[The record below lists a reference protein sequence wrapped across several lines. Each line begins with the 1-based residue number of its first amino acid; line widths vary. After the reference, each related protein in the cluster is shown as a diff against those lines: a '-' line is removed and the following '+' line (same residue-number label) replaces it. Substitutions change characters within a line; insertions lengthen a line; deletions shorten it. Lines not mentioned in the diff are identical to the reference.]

1 VAPTA
6 VVFVGPTLPVAE
18 ASRLVNA
25 TFLPPAGQ
33 GDVYRAVKRL
43 RPDIIGIIDGY
54 FHQTGSVW
62 HREILWAMA
71 EGIHVLGGASMGAL
85 RAAELQKYGMRGI
98 GKVFEAYRDGRFAP
112 FEEPFE
118 DDDEVAVIHGPA
130 EIGFVPLSEAM
141 VDIRDTLARA
151 AQEGVITRSTRDELA
166 AAGKRLPYRER
177 LLAHILQKLAAGKPA
192 SPELTALAAWL
203 PSNRTSRKAQ
213 DAVLLLEEIG
223 RLVAD
228 FPGWFAAGFRLEP
241 ASVWTRFL
249 ENEETTTRRIS
260 EIEARAIEELRL
272 RPAEWRVAHRQ
283 ALLRHVAVEQAVSSA
298 VEPPS
303 DREMRASLDRLRH
316 SCALMTRQELAAWAE
331 RNGLDGP
338 GLERLMHQEA
348 LLDRLQ
354 VQGSG
359 FLESEAAD
367 HLRLNGR
374 FAELAARS
382 CAKRHW
388 ASEAGML
395 GRRPSGVAAAE
406 LMDWFI
412 ANRLGQRVMQRP
424 KGEQLAAE
432 LGFRDFD
439 AFLEALWLER
449 TYSSEVERQAIECK
463 APRF

>member
-1 VAPTA
+1 
-6 VVFVGPTLPVAE
+6 VFVGPTLPVAE
-18 ASRLVNA
+18 ASRLVDA

-71 EGIHVLGGASMGAL
+71 EGIHVLGAASMGAL

-98 GKVFEAYRDGRFAP
+98 GKVFEAFRDGRFMP

-118 DDDEVAVIHGPA
+118 DDDEVAVIHGPPETA
-130 EIGFVPLSEAM
+130 FVPLSEAM

-151 AQEGVITRSTRDELA
+151 AEAGVITTNTRDELA
-166 AAGKRLPYRER
+166 ATGKQRSYRER
-177 LLAHILQKLAAGKPA
+177 LLAHILQKAAAENPA

-203 PSNRTSRKAQ
+203 PRNRSSRKAG

-228 FPGWFAAGFRLEP
+228 FPGSFAAGFRLEP

-249 ENEETTTRRIS
+249 ENEETASRSIS
-260 EIEARAIEELRL
+260 EIEAGALEELRL

-283 ALLRHVAVEQAVSSA
+283 ALLRHVAAEQAGFA
-298 VEPPS
+298 VERLS
-303 DREMRASLDRLRH
+303 DCEIRASLDRLRH
-316 SCALMTRQELAAWAE
+316 SCTLRTQQELTAWAE

-338 GLERLMHQEA
+338 GLERLMHREA
-348 LLDRLQ
+348 FLDRLQ
-354 VQGSG
+354 VQGCG
-359 FLESEAAD
+359 LLESEAAD
-367 HLRLNGR
+367 YLRLNGR
-374 FAELAARS
+374 FSELAARS
-382 CAKRHW
+382 AAKRRW

-412 ANRLGQRVMQRP
+412 ANRLGHRMQHP
-424 KGEQLAAE
+424 NGDQLAAE
-432 LGFRDFD
+432 LGFSDFD
-439 AFLEALWLER
+439 TLLEALWLER
-449 TYSSEVERQAIECK
+449 TYSSEVERQAVECK
-463 APRF
+463 APKS

>member
-1 VAPTA
+1 MAPTA

-18 ASRLVNA
+18 ASQLVDA
-25 TFLPPAGQ
+25 AFLPPAGQ

-71 EGIHVLGGASMGAL
+71 EGIHVLGAASMGAL

-118 DDDEVAVIHGPA
+118 DDDEVAVIHGPP
-130 EIGFVPLSEAM
+130 ETGFVPLSEAM

-151 AQEGVITRSTRDELA
+151 AEAGVIKRGTRDELA
-166 AAGKRLPYRER
+166 HTGKQMPYRER
-177 LLAHILQKLAAGKPA
+177 LLADILQKAAAGNPV

-203 PSNRTSRKAQ
+203 PSNRTSRKAR
-213 DAVLLLEEIG
+213 DAVFLLEEIG

-228 FPGWFAAGFRLEP
+228 FPGGYEAGFRLEP

-249 ENEETTTRRIS
+249 ENEETASRRIS
-260 EIEARAIEELRL
+260 EIEAGALEELRL
-272 RPAEWRVAHRQ
+272 RPAEWRAAHRQ
-283 ALLRHVAVEQAVSSA
+283 ALLRHVAVEQAGSA

-316 SCALMTRQELAAWAE
+316 SCALMTQQELAAWAE

-359 FLESEAAD
+359 LLEPEAAN

-374 FAELAARS
+374 FSELAARS
-382 CAKRHW
+382 AAKRRW

-406 LMDWFI
+406 LTDWFI
-412 ANRLGQRVMQRP
+412 TNRLGDSIQRRP
-424 KGEQLAAE
+424 NGEQLAAD
-432 LGFRDFD
+432 LGFSDFD
-439 AFLEALWLER
+439 ALLEALWLER
-449 TYSSEVERQAIECK
+449 TYSSEVERQAIECN
-463 APRF
+463 APKS

>member
-1 VAPTA
+1 
-6 VVFVGPTLPVAE
+6 VFVGPTLPVAE
-18 ASRLVNA
+18 ASQLVDA

-71 EGIHVLGGASMGAL
+71 EGIHVLGAASMGAL

-118 DDDEVAVIHGPA
+118 DDDEVAVIHGPP
-130 EIGFVPLSEAM
+130 ETGFVPLSEAM
-141 VDIRDTLARA
+141 VDIRDTLAHA
-151 AQEGVITRSTRDELA
+151 GEAGVITRSTRDELA
-166 AAGKRLPYRER
+166 ATGKQLPYRER
-177 LLAHILQKLAAGKPA
+177 LLAYILQKAAAGNPV

-203 PSNRTSRKAQ
+203 QSNRTSRKAR

-228 FPGWFAAGFRLEP
+228 FPGRFEASFQLEP

-249 ENEETTTRRIS
+249 ENEETASRRLS
-260 EIEARAIEELRL
+260 EIEAGALDELRL
-272 RPAEWRVAHRQ
+272 RPEEWHAAHRQ
-283 ALLRHVAVEQAVSSA
+283 ALLRQVALEQAASA
-298 VEPPS
+298 PPS
-303 DREMRASLDRLRH
+303 DQELRASLDRLRR
-316 SCALMTRQELAAWAE
+316 SCALMTQQELAAWAE

-338 GLERLMHQEA
+338 GLERLLHQEA

-354 VQGSG
+354 AQCSG
-359 FLESEAAD
+359 LLESEAAD
-367 HLRLNGR
+367 QLRLNGR
-374 FAELAARS
+374 FSELAARS
-382 CAKRHW
+382 AAKRRW
-388 ASEAGML
+388 ASETGML
-395 GRRPSGVAAAE
+395 GRRPSRVALAE
-406 LMDWFI
+406 LIDWFT
-412 ANRLGQRVMQRP
+412 ANRLGDNITRHP
-424 KGEQLAAE
+424 NGGQLAAE
-432 LGFRDFD
+432 LGFRDLD

-449 TYSSEVERQAIECK
+449 TYSSEVDRQAIECK
-463 APRF
+463 APSS